1 MENYKILD
9 AMKESIVDLNLDEA
23 KKLCKEALSQGI
35 APNKIIEDIIS
46 KALKLVGEKY
56 EAKEYFIP
64 ELIMAG
70 EISSQLMKILLPRL
84 NVSKSSKTIGK
95 VIIGTGK
102 GDIHDIGKNIVIT
115 FLKAEGFKVIDLGVD
130 VASEQFIEAIKKEK
144 PDILAISALISST
157 LVEIQKVLKDLK
169 AANLKDKIKVIIGGP
184 PVTKEFSESIGAD
197 GFAKTAID
205 GVKICKRWILK

>member
-9 AMKESIVDLNLDEA
+9 AMKESIVDLNLDKA
-23 KKLCKEALSQGI
+23 IKSCKEALSQGI
-35 APNKIIEDIIS
+35 APNKIIEDVIS

-130 VASEQFIEAIKKEK
+130 VTSEQFIEAIKKEK

>member
-1 MENYKILD
+1 
-9 AMKESIVDLNLDEA
+9 
-23 KKLCKEALSQGI
+23 
-35 APNKIIEDIIS
+35 
-46 KALKLVGEKY
+46 LVGEKY

-130 VASEQFIEAIKKEK
+130 VTSEQFIEAIKKEK

>member
-1 MENYKILD
+1 MGNSKILD

-130 VASEQFIEAIKKEK
+130 VTSEQFIEAIKKEK